1 MDIFD
6 MIKDMDIN
14 SGTTGKKFC
23 EVETLLG
30 VSFPDEYKQFMLNVN
45 GIEGAIGQNAYIVIW
60 PIEEIVDLNNEYG
73 VNDVTPGLIYF
84 GSDGGNSAYAFDIR
98 KNNVVVEFPLDSIHI
113 EDAKLIADSFNKF
126 IEKIYTD

>member
-1 MDIFD
+1 MNIFD

-14 SGTTGKKFC
+14 SGTTEKKIS
-23 EVETLLG
+23 EAETSLG
-30 VSFPDEYKQFMLNVN
+30 FSFPDEYKQFMLNVN
-45 GIEGAIGQNAYIVIW
+45 GIEGAIGQNSYIVIW

-73 VNDVTPGLIYF
+73 VSDFTPGLVYF

-98 KNNVVVEFPLDSIHI
+98 KNNVIVEFPLDSIHI

-126 IEKIYTD
+126 VEKMYND